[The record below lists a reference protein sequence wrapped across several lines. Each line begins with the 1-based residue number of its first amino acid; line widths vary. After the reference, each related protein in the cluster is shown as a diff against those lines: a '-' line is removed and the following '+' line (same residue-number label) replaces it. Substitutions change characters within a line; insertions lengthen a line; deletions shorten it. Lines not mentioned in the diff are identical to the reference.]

1 MNRLP
6 PLQSSA
12 LRFFNDLQTRGER
25 LRPPKSLKTALFVDR
40 IVDRESNLTF
50 SEEPRFAPSC
60 VITSL
65 PFDALLVKSFSRCTQ
80 VRRFAQKDSSGP
92 SQQGR
97 GKRRAVP
104 TTSQI
109 GYTPNCANRSKRG
122 NRHCKGPMSSLFR
135 GEKCA
140 ETAEMESTTGVN
152 RQSITHAVDVQ
163 TPIWSTGRAKP
174 RFGLPEPAASVS

>member
-1 MNRLP
+1 MNRLR

-135 GEKCA
+135 GEKMRRDC
-140 ETAEMESTTGVN
+140 GDGKYN
-152 RQSITHAVDVQ
+152 RSQQAIDHAR
-163 TPIWSTGRAKP
+163 S
-174 RFGLPEPAASVS
+174 